1 MTAAAPPLLL
11 PPPSSRPCN
20 QITLLQ
26 QQRLLIAIPLMSPH
40 IASLH
45 VCVTYIYTRGKKET
59 RAPPRQRVW
68 SAIQSRLCSRPLHQ
82 NLAFMLDSAAPHA
95 IRKSDIIDQSSNSR
109 LFQQTEREKKKKRKK
124 KNRFK
129 LSCTEQRCGRQLC
142 VHLLSVLTAI
152 LSNWWGSSLVT
163 AGLRYKKVE

>member
-109 LFQQTEREKKKKRKK
+109 LFQQTEREKKKKKGKRKTDS
-124 KNRFK
+124 NSPVLSSAVADNCAFTSSPFWPRF
-129 LSCTEQRCGRQLC
+129 SVIDED
-142 VHLLSVLTAI
+142 LLS
-152 LSNWWGSSLVT
+152 
-163 AGLRYKKVE
+163 

>member
-1 MTAAAPPLLL
+1 MTAAAPPPPIAVTKL
-11 PPPSSRPCN
+11 PFCN
-20 QITLLQ
+20 NGSNRYSINVSAHCFFTCL
-26 QQRLLIAIPLMSPH
+26 
-40 IASLH
+40 
-45 VCVTYIYTRGKKET
+45 CYIYTHEEKNM

-68 SAIQSRLCSRPLHQ
+68 SAIQSCLCSRPLHQ

-109 LFQQTEREKKKKRKK
+109 LFQQTEREKKEKKKK

-129 LSCTEQRCGRQLC
+129 LSCTEQRCSRQLC
-142 VHLLSVLTAI
+142 VHLLFVLTAI